1 MSIQT
6 YTDLQ
11 SAVARWIKRTDLT
24 DVIPDFIELAEA
36 RFKSLLEIRAGEG
49 EVSLSLE
56 ADTDLVPLPCDVK
69 NPISLWVADIT
80 PRQLLDQ
87 VLAQNLPYTTIP
99 SRPLYWAIDGE
110 YIRVQGPADKQYP
123 LWFRYQQTFRLGA
136 SRQTNYVL
144 TNYPNVYLFGT
155 LVEAA
160 LYTQDPNAASAWEA
174 KLQDA
179 VKLANDQ
186 EASANENVAMRTEF
200 ASMTRGRFNI
210 YRGY

>member
-1 MSIQT
+1 MLCAPKATQTLLRLTSNRQMLRNQSATRPSAQAVSIQT

-56 ADTDLVPLPCDVK
+56 SGTDLVPLPCDVK

-87 VLAQNLPYTTIP
+87 VLAQNLPYTTVP

-136 SRQTNYVL
+136 SRQ
-144 TNYPNVYLFGT
+144 
-155 LVEAA
+155 
-160 LYTQDPNAASAWEA
+160 SI
-174 KLQDA
+174 
-179 VKLANDQ
+179 
-186 EASANENVAMRTEF
+186 MC
-200 ASMTRGRFNI
+200 
-210 YRGY
+210 